1 MVSKVNQVLTEV
13 DMINKADD
21 EPHSLSGGQKQRVA
35 IAGVLALNP
44 DVLILD
50 EATTMLDPHGKSSLL
65 NLVNEVKVNNHVT
78 IISITHDLDEAMHAD
93 QIIVLNKG
101 TVFKQGTPQDIF
113 KYEEALISV
122 GLDLP
127 FPLKMNRLLGFD
139 STYVTYEGLI
149 KKL

>member
-1 MVSKVNQVLTEV
+1 MMNPIHFQEGRNL
-13 DMINKADD
+13 I
-21 EPHSLSGGQKQRVA
+21 LLG
-35 IAGVLALNP
+35 NP

-113 KYEEALISV
+113 SAK
-122 GLDLP
+122 
-127 FPLKMNRLLGFD
+127 RH
-139 STYVTYEGLI
+139 
-149 KKL
+149 